1 MKTLKDFDLERKK
14 ILIRCDFNV
23 PLGDKGD
30 ILDDFR
36 IQQILPTINY
46 LLGNKTK
53 IILMSHLDDPDGK
66 VVEGLRLSQVQKR
79 LEELLNI
86 KVVKSQNCIGKE
98 TEKRALEM
106 GDGEILLLENLRFH
120 KEEEEGNLDFAK
132 EISKLGEI
140 YINDAFGACHRAHAS
155 ITGIPKFLPHGAGLL
170 LEKEIKNLDHLLEK
184 AEKPMVAIIAG
195 KKVETKTK
203 VIDRISDIADIV
215 LIGGL
220 IQKELKEKNIQL
232 KNPQKIIGPVD
243 EVGGGLDIG
252 PKTVAIF
259 REKILTAKTI
269 FWNGVLGKIEEEQF
283 SKGTEEIARAIIESN
298 AFSVAGGGETVEFI
312 RKFNLLDKFAHV
324 STGGGAML
332 SFISGEKLPGISAL
346 EG

>member
-1 MKTLKDFDLERKK
+1 MKVLNDLDPKSKR

-23 PLGDKGD
+23 PLGDREE

-36 IQQILPTINY
+36 IQRTLPTINY
-46 LLGNKTK
+46 LLAKK
-53 IILMSHLDDPDGK
+53 ARIILMSHLDDPDGK
-66 VVEGLRLSQVQKR
+66 VIEGLRLIPVQNR

-86 KVVKSQNCIGKE
+86 KVVKSQDCVGKE
-98 TEKRALEM
+98 TEEVVSRM

-120 KEEEEGNLDFAK
+120 DEEEKGNLDFAR
-132 EISKLGEI
+132 EISNLGEI

-155 ITGIPKFLPHGAGLL
+155 IVGIPKFLPHGAGLL
-170 LEKEIKNLDHLLEK
+170 LEKEVKSLRRLLEK
-184 AEKPMVAIIAG
+184 AEKPMVAIIGG
-195 KKVETKTK
+195 KKVETKTE

-220 IQKELKEKNIQL
+220 IQKELKEENIQL

-243 EVGGGLDIG
+243 ELGGGLDIG
-252 PKTVAIF
+252 PKTAALF
-259 REKILTAKTI
+259 RGKILTAKTI
-269 FWNGVLGKIEEEQF
+269 FWNGAVGKIEEEEF
-283 SKGTEEIARAIIESN
+283 SKGTEEIAKAIIESK

-332 SFISGEKLPGISAL
+332 SFLSGEKLPGISAL
-346 EG
+346 EE